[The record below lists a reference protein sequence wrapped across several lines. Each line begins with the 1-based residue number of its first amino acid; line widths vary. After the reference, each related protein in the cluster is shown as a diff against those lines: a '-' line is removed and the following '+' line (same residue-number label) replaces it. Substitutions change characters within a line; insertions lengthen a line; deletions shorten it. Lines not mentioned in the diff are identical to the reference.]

1 MKKLLLLSLA
11 LSMTVC
17 AFSQTRARISSTLK
31 NKSVQRVYAP
41 ATDESSFIFTQPA
54 NPTVNRVMGAD
65 ETQVGTTWYDQQT
78 NGSLSNRFYHYG
90 DGTMA
95 VVWTRGMTAAG
106 SWPDRGTGY
115 NYFDGT
121 SWGPEPTARVESLRT
136 GWPSY
141 APLGANGEIIVS
153 HDAAGGKL
161 MVSTR
166 SEKGTGT
173 WTESTLTGPTGT
185 KLTWPRVMTAGDDHN
200 TIHLFSNSYNAW
212 EGQPTALLYSRSQDA
227 GATWDIEYQVIPGT
241 GADSYFQISA
251 DDYIWAQPRANT
263 LAFVCASPW
272 MDLFLMKS
280 TDNGDTWTKTVIW
293 ENPYPLFDFAATQTT
308 DTLWA
313 PESASVTLD
322 YNGKAHVAFGIG
334 RVAHP
339 DITTTYSFWPYTD
352 GIGYWNEDMPPFTNE
367 NQHKALCTDPGFL
380 VENVNYIGWAQDM
393 DADGVTTFIDPLYSY
408 NPQIGISTM
417 PTITVDEANDVIVA
431 YASLME
437 NYDNTVFN
445 YKHIWLRASADGGA
459 TWGDF
464 YDGTS
469 SPIHAYDEC
478 IYPQLTANTDGNI
491 HLMYNADDSPGLT
504 LSTVPDHDPQENRQ
518 NYAMIPKT
526 DLIAIQNY
534 TISTASS
541 PAEGGTTTGG
551 GTYSTW
557 EVVDLNATAAAT
569 YDFVNWTEGGTE
581 VATTAAYSF
590 VASANRDLVANFV
603 LHEGISSITSA
614 SCKIYPNPTA
624 GRFVFELAPSV
635 ISSVSE
641 ISMLNSTGQ
650 CVYTRND
657 NFSDKMIIDLSGNA
671 PGIYNIKVV
680 SADGTFATYKIVLTK

>member
-11 LSMTVC
+11 IGLTVS
-17 AFSQTRARISSTLK
+17 AFSQTRAHLSPSLR
-31 NKSVQRVYAP
+31 NKSVQREFTPVN
-41 ATDESSFIFTQPA
+41 DESTVSTQQV
-54 NPTVNRVMGAD
+54 NPTEKKALAPD
-65 ETQVGTTWYDQQT
+65 ETQMGTTFYDKQT
-78 NGSLSNRFYHYG
+78 NASLSNRFYRYE

-95 VVWTRGMTAAG
+95 SIWTRGMTPTAYA
-106 SWPDRGTGY
+106 DRGTGY
-115 NYFDGT
+115 NYFDGA
-121 SWGPEPTARVESLRT
+121 SWGPEPTARIEAALRT

-141 APLGANGEIIVS
+141 APLGANGEIVVAHQASNLNIC
-153 HDAAGGKL
+153 
-161 MVSTR
+161 TR
-166 SEKGTGT
+166 AQKGTGA
-173 WTESTLTGPTGT
+173 WTETAYVGPTAT
-185 KLTWPRVMTAGDDHN
+185 NTLTWPRVVTAGTDHN
-200 TIHLFSNSYNAW
+200 TIHLLANSYTAY
-212 EGQPTALLYSRSQDA
+212 EGQTTAVLYSRSQDA
-227 GATWDIEYQVIPGT
+227 GATWDISNLVIPGT
-241 GADSYFQISA
+241 GSDSYLQISA
-251 DDYIWAQPRANT
+251 DQYVWAEPRANT
-263 LAFVCASPW
+263 LAFVCGSPW
-272 MDLFLMKS
+272 IDLFLMKS
-280 TDNGDTWTKTVIW
+280 IDGGDNWTKTVIW
-293 ENPYPLFDFAATQTT
+293 ENPYPFFDFAITLTT
-308 DTLWA
+308 DTIWA
-313 PESASVTLD
+313 PESVTVALD
-322 YNGKAHVAFGIG
+322 YTGKAHVAFGIG

-339 DITTTYSFWPYTD
+339 EVTTTYSFWPYTD
-352 GIGYWNEDMPPFTNE
+352 GVGYWNEDMPPFTND

-557 EVVDLNATAAAT
+557 EVVDLTATAAAT

-657 NFSDKMIIDLSGNA
+657 NFSGKMIIDLSGKA
-671 PGIYNIKVV
+671 PGIYNIRVV
-680 SADGTFATYKIVLTK
+680 SADGIFTTYKIVLTK